1 MGVKEAVTRSLPSVL
16 GLAKIEEDTME
27 SLVEKLTKAIEQLQ
41 ERVAE
46 LELQVVRSTPQE
58 VRDQR
63 E

>member
-1 MGVKEAVTRSLPSVL
+1 MGVKEVVTRSLPSVL